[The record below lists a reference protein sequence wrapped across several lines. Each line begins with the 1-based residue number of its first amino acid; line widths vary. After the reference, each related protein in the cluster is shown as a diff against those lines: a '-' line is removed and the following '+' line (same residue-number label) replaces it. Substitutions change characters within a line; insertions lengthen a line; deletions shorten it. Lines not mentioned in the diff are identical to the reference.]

1 MSRFYPDVVPS
12 FADEPTWQN
21 FSILPAEDRGEGI
34 IALRDF
40 PNGAMVCRFTG
51 FIVPKITLYSLR
63 MGPAAHIHDPYF
75 MGKLLHS
82 CEPNIHV
89 NVYDREFWALR
100 DIIAGD
106 FLTMDYESTE
116 AILYRSF
123 ICQCGSS
130 RCRGEIKGY
139 AAKKT

>member
-12 FADEPTWQN
+12 FADEPTWN
-21 FSILPAEDRGEGI
+21 KFSIVPAADRGEGI
-34 IALRDF
+34 IAVHPF
-40 PNGAMVCRFTG
+40 KAGTMICRFTG

-63 MGPAAHIHDPYF
+63 IGPESHIHDPYF

-89 NVYDREFWALR
+89 NVNERQFWAVR
-100 DIIAGD
+100 DIEAGE

-116 AILYRSF
+116 AILYRTF
-123 ICQCGSS
+123 VCQCGSS
-130 RCRGEIKGY
+130 RCRKEIAGY
-139 AAKKT
+139 AAKG